1 MTILSA
7 VARMLSAT
15 AQDWNLPRCTQATPY
30 IQPMPRAQAGSVK
43 SHQRQAAKRKARR
56 RAKRL
61 NHF

>member
-7 VARMLSAT
+7 IARMLSAT
-15 AQDWNLPRCTQATPY
+15 AQDWNLPRYTQATPY
-30 IQPMPRAQAGSVK
+30 IQPMPRPRAGSVK
-43 SHQRQAAKRKARR
+43 SHQRQAAKRRSRR